1 MRVHCYPVQLHV
13 GQSDM
18 SDEGWLLVRL
28 SDIQLCRF
36 ILGIG
41 FQAGFGCKLRVIED

>member
-28 SDIQLCRF
+28 SDIQLCRL
-36 ILGIG
+36 IP
-41 FQAGFGCKLRVIED
+41 GFGFRAGCNRKLRVIED